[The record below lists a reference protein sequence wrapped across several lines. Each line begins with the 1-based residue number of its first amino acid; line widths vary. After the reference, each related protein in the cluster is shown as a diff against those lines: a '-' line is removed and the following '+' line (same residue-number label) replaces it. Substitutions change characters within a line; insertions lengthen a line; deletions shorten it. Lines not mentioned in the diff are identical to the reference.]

1 LDALAKKKDAS
12 YTVQQAHYLVG
23 TLIHDEACVRFQARD
38 HEDEPHKLK
47 KRYEAYVVIV
57 SVFYD
62 VQDSLKPL
70 LARRAVKFAA
80 NVLEAIHYLGEL
92 ATLRPGQPIW
102 SEGVKALQEVWH
114 SYPGAN
120 YGWSHLQLKAT
131 LDEFDRARID
141 HWVRAVSA
149 FAGCGQCPKRIQTKR
164 AMDAK
169 AKPVA
174 EAAAKAGNRLRV
186 AWYRLIISHIHEHAF
201 SIIAI

>member
-1 LDALAKKKDAS
+1 MVSQAHLDERPRSWLAPHTATGSKTWRWPTPCTSHGRRISRRLGKVVCVLDALAKKKDAS
-12 YTVQQAHYLVG
+12 YTVQQAHYLIG

-120 YGWSHLQLKAT
+120 YG
-131 LDEFDRARID
+131 
-141 HWVRAVSA
+141 
-149 FAGCGQCPKRIQTKR
+149 
-164 AMDAK
+164 
-169 AKPVA
+169 
-174 EAAAKAGNRLRV
+174 
-186 AWYRLIISHIHEHAF
+186 
-201 SIIAI
+201 